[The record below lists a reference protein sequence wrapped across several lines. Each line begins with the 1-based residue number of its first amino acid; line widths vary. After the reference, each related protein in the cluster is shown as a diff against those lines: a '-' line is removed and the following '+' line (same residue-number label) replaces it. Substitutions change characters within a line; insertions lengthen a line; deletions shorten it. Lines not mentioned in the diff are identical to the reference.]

1 MLRYVSLVMVANE
14 GNFHEGL
21 NFASILDLPVLLY
34 VKITNLLKEQHDY
47 ASASETIA
55 ERLDL

>member
-1 MLRYVSLVMVANE
+1 MVLQNE

-34 VKITNLLKEQHDY
+34 VKITNLLKEQHM
-47 ASASETIA
+47 TTQV
-55 ERLDL
+55 LLKQLQMCCGL